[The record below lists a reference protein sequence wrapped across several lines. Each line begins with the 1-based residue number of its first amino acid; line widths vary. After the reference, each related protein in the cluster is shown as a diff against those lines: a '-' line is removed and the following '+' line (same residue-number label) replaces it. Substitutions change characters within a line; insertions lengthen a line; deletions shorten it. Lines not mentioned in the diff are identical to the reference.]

1 MNTKHN
7 QHVIDSLNH
16 ECDKR
21 IKELDSDSPH
31 ADYIFYSFQDFINE
45 EKEVQVE
52 TLERASMS
60 FWHTDETIR
69 NNTRRYK

>member
-45 EKEVQVE
+45 EKDV
-52 TLERASMS
+52 
-60 FWHTDETIR
+60 
-69 NNTRRYK
+69 